1 MISPESRRIVS
12 RRTRPAKSPL
22 SQEAIVSTAL
32 ELLSREG
39 MAGLSLRKVA
49 AALDTGPASLYVYVA
64 DLNELHVLV
73 LDRVLGEV
81 ELPPEQAGDWR
92 NRLKALLRSYFGVL
106 LARPGLAQVALST
119 IPSGPN
125 MMALT
130 EALLSLLAEGGVDLR
145 RAAWA
150 IDLLLLQTAA
160 VAAEQDNRRSQD
172 ESELARVAEAVHSVS
187 AEQHPN
193 IHALGDE
200 LVSGKGDRH
209 DWALDVLINGVL
221 STPRP

>member
-1 MISPESRRIVS
+1 MTPPGSRRIVG

-32 ELLSREG
+32 DLLSREG

-49 AALDTGPASLYVYVA
+49 AALDTGAASLYVYVA
-64 DLNELHVLV
+64 NLDELHVLV

-81 ELPPEQAGDWR
+81 ELPPERTGDWR
-92 NRLKALLRSYFGVL
+92 NRLKAVLRSYFGAL

-130 EALLSLLAEGGVDLR
+130 EALLSLLAEGGVDLP

-172 ESELARVAEAVHSVS
+172 ESELARVAEAVRSVS